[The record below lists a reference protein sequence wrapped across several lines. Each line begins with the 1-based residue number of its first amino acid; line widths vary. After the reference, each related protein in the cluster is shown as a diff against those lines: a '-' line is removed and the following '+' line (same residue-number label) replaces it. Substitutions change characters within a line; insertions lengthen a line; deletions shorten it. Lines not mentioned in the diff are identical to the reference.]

1 MEQHIRQHGPLSSVA
16 LGMLFTGSFI
26 NLNSTQETFSPTWCQ
41 LNSSTIPT
49 LPVHFEQTVLVLS
62 VLIPVL
68 PLIFNKMNDANIDMF
83 KSHVVGQSSSF
94 GLSEILRHYA
104 VLPEPLFLQK
114 CNISNQEC
122 VHKLLQANLTF
133 LSPNKNTS
141 FCNRNVSTEN
151 NKELFDSIH
160 NFPHPASAL
169 LGSSL
174 ATVIF
179 VLFFQISLF
188 QDMDAWKK
196 TCIILSQCVIILI
209 VILYCFYLHL
219 KMDSVQIFGVCLG
232 AFVQFCI
239 TFGVVK

>member
-1 MEQHIRQHGPLSSVA
+1 MEQHIRQHGPLTSLA
-16 LGMLFTGSFI
+16 LGMVFTGSFI
-26 NLNSTQETFSPTWCQ
+26 NLNSTQETISTSWCQ
-41 LNSSTIPT
+41 LNSST
-49 LPVHFEQTVLVLS
+49 LPALPAHLEQTVLVLS
-62 VLIPVL
+62 IIIPVL
-68 PLIFNKMNDANIDMF
+68 PLFFNQMNDANIEML

-94 GLSEILRHYA
+94 GLSEIMRHYTA
-104 VLPEPLFLQK
+104 LPEPLFLKK

-122 VHKLLQANLTF
+122 IYKTLQSNLTF

-141 FCNRNVSTEN
+141 FCNRNISAEN

-160 NFPHPASAL
+160 HFPNPVSAI

-179 VLFFQISLF
+179 VLFFSSSL

-196 TCIILSQCVIILI
+196 TCIIISQCVIILI
-209 VILYCFYLHL
+209 VIMYCFYLYL
-219 KMDSVQIFGVCLG
+219 NMDNVQIFGVFLG

-239 TFGVVK
+239 TYGLMK